1 MGSSILRHHHL
12 WYGLHCED
20 FIYFFLIIK
29 TESVMVSGETTFAE
43 IFFKS
48 YREGRL
54 AILLGHKNS
63 QLSKLK
69 IKEPALL
76 D

>member
-1 MGSSILRHHHL
+1 
-12 WYGLHCED
+12 
-20 FIYFFLIIK
+20 
-29 TESVMVSGETTFAE
+29 MVSGETTFAE

>member
-1 MGSSILRHHHL
+1 
-12 WYGLHCED
+12 
-20 FIYFFLIIK
+20 
-29 TESVMVSGETTFAE
+29 MVSGETTSAE

-54 AILLGHKNS
+54 ALLVVAKNS

-69 IKEPALL
+69 IKKSALL